1 MPEYP
6 GTVVFCIMLLSFYV
20 GFIRQPPYFDYYVAT
35 DITWVMGMEVSS
47 AMVLD
52 EEREVDTPAD
62 LNDVPFNKSV
72 RIWLDDQ
79 LVLADK
85 NTTLGEI
92 LRKINEVYNGAFEAE
107 TVGSRFFEGFRHI
120 GSKDYQV
127 MLGN

>member
-6 GTVVFCIMLLSFYV
+6 GTVVFCIILLSFYV
-20 GFIRQPPYFDYYVAT
+20 GFIRQPPYFDRYVAK
-35 DITWVMGMEVSS
+35 DINWVMGMEASS

-52 EEREVDTPAD
+52 EEHEEPTPAD
-62 LNDVPFNKSV
+62 LNDVPFDKSV
-72 RIWLDDQ
+72 RIWLDDE

-92 LRKINEVYNGAFEAE
+92 LRKINEVYNEAFEAE

-120 GSKDYQV
+120 GSKDYEV
-127 MLGN
+127 VYGD